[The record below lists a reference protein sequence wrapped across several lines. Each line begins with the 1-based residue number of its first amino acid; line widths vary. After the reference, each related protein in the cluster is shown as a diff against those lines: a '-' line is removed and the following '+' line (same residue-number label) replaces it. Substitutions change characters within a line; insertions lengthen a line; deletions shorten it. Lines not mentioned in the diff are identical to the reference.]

1 MSEQKMTI
9 SNENR
14 FHAHRAEIRAIGK
27 ERNVDVSTASRMWA
41 YEKELSDYTD
51 ELREFEEY
59 VAALQKDTTS
69 ENNLVLNYFEGGTE
83 K

>member
-41 YEKELSDYTD
+41 HEKELSDYTD

-59 VAALQKDTTS
+59 VAALQKETTA
-69 ENNLVLNYFEGGTE
+69 ENNLVLKYFEGGTE